1 MRLAAVTMVR
11 SECDIIESFVRHNAA
26 FFDRLYILDH
36 RSTDTTSDILR
47 KLAEEGLPLVLSRE
61 DYGIFYQAPNMT
73 HLIKRAF
80 DDYPWDFIVPLD
92 CDEFL
97 RIRDRAA
104 FESALADLDGESI
117 GLSDIINYVP
127 TEIDDFSE
135 IDALRRIVHR
145 AKTIPDA
152 SCKIGKV
159 IIPGAVIQQPGFSL
173 NEGHHGVCIDGQQV
187 PERRLEGL
195 SLAHFPVRSIDQF
208 ILRTILCRLAW
219 TARSD
224 YDPSWGWHYGTFFK
238 QLQVKPAVSAADLTA
253 AALLYADIYT
263 QPGQI
268 PHQKVLVRDP
278 VTPTYEQ
285 LRYTNLIDIAALPPV
300 LDMMDF
306 LLGELRAARMASAAF
321 TLPTAAESETSDTV
335 LNRLEARTITHE
347 NRPAEHE
354 NRFAEHGNRPA
365 QHRFQS
371 FWHGEAL
378 SPYELFCLK
387 SFIDCG
393 YAVDLYTYDADLVVP
408 AGVRVCDAARLVDR
422 DEVFVYQAEGF
433 GKGSPSAFSN
443 FFRYKLLAEK
453 GGWWIDTDVVCLTD
467 RIPAFTD
474 FFARQ
479 DTDFVA
485 CGTMYFE
492 PRHPVMLRCLEQA
505 MKLGHAVKWGDT
517 GPRLLTRVLGELGYL
532 DRAVPAAACYP
543 IHYSQALDLLRPS
556 KTAVLAPKAESAL
569 FLHVWN
575 SMLVHRGVHKAFR
588 PPKGSL
594 LRKWTDKHPVEGW
607 IGEYDERT
615 LEHGLNLKSQLDA
628 AAAEKAQLLDA
639 SAAEKA
645 QLQAALELQAA
656 ENERERERERE
667 RFTAELNAQIEEKNG
682 LQAALELRARENE
695 QSQTQIDAM
704 LSSTSWRLTAP
715 LRAGGQRFPALRFLG
730 RRR

>member
-36 RSTDTTSDILR
+36 RSIDTTPDILR

-80 DDYPWDFIVPLD
+80 DDYRWDFIVPLD
-92 CDEFL
+92 SDEFL
-97 RIRDRAA
+97 RVRDRAA
-104 FESALADLDGESI
+104 FEAVLAGLDGNSI
-117 GLSDIINYVP
+117 GQSDIINYVP

-135 IDALRRIVHR
+135 IDVLRRIVHR
-145 AKTIPDA
+145 AKTIPDV

-159 IIPGAVIQQPGFSL
+159 IIPAAVIQQPGFSL
-173 NEGHHGVCIDGQQV
+173 NEGHHGVCIDGKQV

-195 SLAHFPVRSIDQF
+195 SLAHFPVRSINQF

-263 QPGQI
+263 QPGQM

-278 VTPTYEQ
+278 VTPTYDQ

-306 LLGELRAARMASAAF
+306 LLGELRAARMASAANA
-321 TLPTAAESETSDTV
+321 LAPAAEPETADDV
-335 LNRLEARTITHE
+335 VDRLEARTVTNE

-354 NRFAEHGNRPA
+354 NRPA

-393 YAVDLYTYDADLVVP
+393 YAVDLYTYEADLVVP
-408 AGVRVCDAARLVDR
+408 AGVRVCDAAELVDR

-443 FFRYKLLAEK
+443 FFRYQLLVEK
-453 GGWWIDTDVVCLTD
+453 GGWWIDTDVVCLTN
-467 RIPAFTD
+467 RIPAFTE

-492 PRHPVMLRCLEQA
+492 PRHPVMLRCLDQA

-543 IHYSQALDLLRPS
+543 IHYSQAVDLLRPS
-556 KTAVLAPKAESAL
+556 KAAVLAPKAESAL

-575 SMLVHRGVHKAFR
+575 SMLVHRGVHKSFR

-615 LEHGLNLKSQLDA
+615 LEHGLDLTSQL
-628 AAAEKAQLLDA
+628 QA

-645 QLQAALELQAA
+645 QLQVALELAA
-656 ENERERERERE
+656 EHKRERERERECERE
-667 RFTAELNAQIEEKNG
+667 RFTAELNAQIDEKNE

-695 QSQTQIDAM
+695 QSQTQIEAM